1 VYVANTIFCAEC
13 GSYLPKGKE
22 LCTEPIDA
30 AQVRW
35 GTSAC
40 TAQITEPIPLD
51 PDLRSI
57 RLRISARSPDQP
69 EGIKSRMRELEI
81 ALIRPIRLGRIDP
94 KEGVYPEVDLTDE
107 SAKEYG
113 VSREHACIFRR
124 GNIVEVED
132 MGSTNGTLLNGTP
145 LAPYNP
151 TLLNDGD
158 QLQLGNLLIEVSFK
172 VHPAR
177 RAPLGNSASHSVVL

>member
-1 VYVANTIFCAEC
+1 V
-13 GSYLPKGKE
+13 
-22 LCTEPIDA
+22 
-30 AQVRW
+30 
-35 GTSAC
+35 
-40 TAQITEPIPLD
+40 PLD

-57 RLRISARSPDQP
+57 RLRISARSPDRP
-69 EGIKSRMRELEI
+69 EGIKSQMRELEI
-81 ALIRPIRLGRIDP
+81 ALIKPIRLGRIDP

-107 SAKEYG
+107 SAKEHG

-132 MGSTNGTLLNGTP
+132 MGSTNGTLLNGTR

-172 VHPAR
+172 VHPPH